1 MSNSV
6 RAGGAAI
13 GGNADTGRDLVGRD
27 QHNHDLSGS
36 AQVHVDAVHQ
46 EWITAQIAVITNQL
60 AQVNQR
66 LEKLDQ
72 IDEALVGNR
81 LHSKRGLVE
90 DVQRLWMVVIGIL
103 IFLAILG
110 VIEVAQWVLLWRL
123 IQGG

>member
-1 MSNSV
+1 MTSSV
-6 RAGGAAI
+6 QAGGAAI

-27 QHNHDLSGS
+27 QHNQGG
-36 AQVHVDAVHQ
+36 AQVYVDSGHE
-46 EWITAQIAVITNQL
+46 EWITAQIAIITNQL

-66 LEKLDQ
+66 LGTLGQ
-72 IDEALVGNR
+72 IEEALIGNR

-110 VIEVAQWVLLWRL
+110 AVEIAQWVLLWRL
-123 IQGG
+123 IQGV